1 MQLLFVLGKETG
13 KVVKERWKALQER
26 RKLVDGDILCSKN
39 KKIEA
44 IKGT

>member
-1 MQLLFVLGKETG
+1 MQLLFVLGKET
-13 KVVKERWKALQER
+13 KKLLKKDEKLQER